1 MWCAQSGIQ
10 KLLVKNDIDKLKGPC
25 SMDKLKQSE
34 ELLKASWSIV
44 TQHSDSHHSYKCF
57 GRLCTRCILYL
68 VGKQK
73 FSRES
78 KVFETLES
86 MVELF
91 TQEMSNTTMQQ
102 AQQPKEDQKPMDV
115 LHANP
120 RQVAL
125 LQNGHIKLG
134 QQHLG
139 FIKCSPAWWHCINDF
154 SIHAV
159 LAILVFDQGTK
170 CKKITLAWS
179 LPALP

>member
-1 MWCAQSGIQ
+1 M
-10 KLLVKNDIDKLKGPC
+10 
-25 SMDKLKQSE
+25 
-34 ELLKASWSIV
+34 
-44 TQHSDSHHSYKCF
+44 
-57 GRLCTRCILYL
+57 
-68 VGKQK
+68 
-73 FSRES
+73 
-78 KVFETLES
+78 FETLES

-139 FIKCSPAWWHCINDF
+139 FI
-154 SIHAV
+154 
-159 LAILVFDQGTK
+159 
-170 CKKITLAWS
+170 
-179 LPALP
+179 

>member
-1 MWCAQSGIQ
+1 
-10 KLLVKNDIDKLKGPC
+10 
-25 SMDKLKQSE
+25 MDKLKQSE

-102 AQQPKEDQKPMDV
+102 AQQPKEEQKPMDV

-139 FIKCSPAWWHCINDF
+139 FI
-154 SIHAV
+154 
-159 LAILVFDQGTK
+159 
-170 CKKITLAWS
+170 
-179 LPALP
+179 